1 MAASQG
7 YGQIIGDGLWTN
19 NQALVALLGLCPLL
33 ATTTSAT
40 NGLGMGL
47 ATTAVVVLS
56 NVSVSLIRNLVRP
69 EVRLPVFVLVIA
81 SFVTAVEL
89 VTQAFF
95 YDLYLVLGLFIPLIV
110 TNCLIIGRAEAF
122 ASKHRVDRALI
133 DGLAMGLGFTLVL
146 MTLGGIRELLGQGT
160 LFYQAHLLL
169 GDWARG
175 LTLKLGEDFHGAL
188 IAILPPGAFIG
199 LGLLIA
205 LKNLIDQRAQERAK
219 RRAVRQAASAESPP
233 AGSATA

>member
-1 MAASQG
+1 MAKDKGIAELV
-7 YGQIIGDGLWTN
+7 GDGLWTN

-47 ATTAVVVLS
+47 ATTAVLVLA
-56 NVSVSLIRNLVRP
+56 NVTVSLIRNLVRP

-89 VTQAFF
+89 AMQAYF
-95 YDLYLVLGLFIPLIV
+95 YALYQVLGLFIPLIV

-122 ASKHRVDRALI
+122 ASKNRVDRALL
-133 DGLAMGLGFTLVL
+133 DGIAMGIGFTLAL
-146 MTLGGIRELLGQGT
+146 TALGALRELIGQGT
-160 LFYQAHLLL
+160 LFHHAHLLL
-169 GDWARG
+169 GEAARG
-175 LTLKLGEDFHGAL
+175 LELSLGDGFQGAL

-205 LKNLIDQRAQERAK
+205 LKNVLDRRFQRAPKPARAT
-219 RRAVRQAASAESPP
+219 P
-233 AGSATA
+233 APAPATSSG